1 MSSKILQTIYG
12 KIGVLCRTLGVVRM
26 GHRYAGAVWKCL
38 SIYDTFGEDSYQ
50 GYLFKLI
57 VRMSQDDSLTETEH
71 AVLEMLKGLKK
82 TADIATK
89 KDVRSVILDCSAKLY
104 DEQ

>member
-1 MSSKILQTIYG
+1 
-12 KIGVLCRTLGVVRM
+12 M

-38 SIYDTFGEDSYQ
+38 SIYDTFGEDSYK

-57 VRMSQDDSLTETEH
+57 VRMSQDDSLTETER

-82 TADIATK
+82 VDDIATK

-104 DEQ
+104 DER